1 MEKIKVL
8 LVGAAGETGGSIAN
22 GLLEDGHFEVIA
34 LVRPTSLQ
42 KPAIVKLL
50 ERGIHIRKCDLKASE
65 EHLIEALAEIDVVI
79 SCVGPAEQQD
89 QIPLAKAAK
98 KTGVKRFIPC
108 GFITVAPPGGVMW
121 LRDEVGSACF
131 PWWLS
136 GVMWFSD
143 FVEEAFHG
151 EQLSL
156 TTYFRVLQKEIVY
169 NQIRQMWLPYTIVDV
184 GWWYQ
189 LCYPR
194 LNSGRVDYAMTSGND
209 EIIGD
214 GNVPTALTDL
224 RDIGRYMA
232 MIIRDPRTLNKKVL
246 AYNLVSTQNQI
257 YNLMEEISEEK
268 VDRNYV
274 PEETICS
281 RVLAA
286 RQASE
291 TYPFDPIKFIP
302 RYLAEYQY
310 SWGIRG
316 DNNPEYAKYLGYH
329 LTTELYPEFK
339 PTDFREYLESVVRG
353 TAKGV
358 YQDRVISRKHQR
370 HFPRTESSDSLY
382 TRIFPRTES
391 SDSLMSR

>member
-1 MEKIKVL
+1 MSKTKVL

-22 GLLEDGHFEVIA
+22 GLLEDGSFEVIA
-34 LVRPTSLQ
+34 LVRPISVH
-42 KPAIVKLL
+42 KPAILRL
-50 ERGIHIRKCDLKASE
+50 QDRGIAIRKCDLKASE
-65 EHLIEALAEIDVVI
+65 EQLIEALAEIDVVI

-98 KTGVKRFIPC
+98 AAGVKRFIPC
-108 GFITVAPPGGVMW
+108 GFITIAPPGGVMW
-121 LRDEVGSACF
+121 LRDE
-131 PWWLS
+131 
-136 GVMWFSD
+136 
-143 FVEEAFHG
+143 
-151 EQLSL
+151 
-156 TTYFRVLQKEIVY
+156 KEIVY
-169 NQIRQMWLPYTIVDV
+169 NQIRQLWLPYTIVDV

-189 LCYPR
+189 LSYPR
-194 LNSGRVDYAMTSGND
+194 LPSGRVDYAMTSGND

-214 GNVPTALTDL
+214 GSVTTALTDL
-224 RDIGRYMA
+224 RDIGRYLA
-232 MIIRDPRTLNKKVL
+232 LIINDPRTLNKKIY
-246 AYNLVSTQNQI
+246 AYNLTSSQNDI
-257 YNLMEEISEEK
+257 YSLMEEIAEEK
-268 VDRNYV
+268 IDRNYV

-316 DNNPEYAKYLGYH
+316 DNNPEYARYLGYY
-329 LTTELYPEFK
+329 LTPELYPDFQ
-339 PTDFREYLESVVRG
+339 PSDFREYLESVIRG

-358 YQDRVISRKHQR
+358 YTDRVISRKHQR

>member
-1 MEKIKVL
+1 M
-8 LVGAAGETGGSIAN
+8 
-22 GLLEDGHFEVIA
+22 
-34 LVRPTSLQ
+34 
-42 KPAIVKLL
+42 IV
-50 ERGIHIRKCDLKASE
+50 SE
-65 EHLIEALAEIDVVI
+65 ADWE
-79 SCVGPAEQQD
+79 
-89 QIPLAKAAK
+89 
-98 KTGVKRFIPC
+98 
-108 GFITVAPPGGVMW
+108 
-121 LRDEVGSACF
+121 
-131 PWWLS
+131 
-136 GVMWFSD
+136 
-143 FVEEAFHG
+143 
-151 EQLSL
+151 
-156 TTYFRVLQKEIVY
+156 QKEIVY

-189 LCYPR
+189 LSYPR
-194 LNSGRVDYAMTSGND
+194 LLSGRVDYAMTSGND

-214 GNVPTALTDL
+214 GNMPTALTDL

-232 MIIRDPRTLNKKVL
+232 MIISDERTLNKKIL
-246 AYNLVSTQNQI
+246 AYNLVSTQNEI

-274 PEETICS
+274 CIQQHPYTMILTNRLQVPEETINS

-329 LTTELYPEFK
+329 LTTELYPDFK
-339 PTDFREYLESVVRG
+339 PTDFREYLESVFRG

>member
-1 MEKIKVL
+1 VQCRT
-8 LVGAAGETGGSIAN
+8 GA
-22 GLLEDGHFEVIA
+22 DH
-34 LVRPTSLQ
+34 P
-42 KPAIVKLL
+42 
-50 ERGIHIRKCDLKASE
+50 
-65 EHLIEALAEIDVVI
+65 
-79 SCVGPAEQQD
+79 
-89 QIPLAKAAK
+89 
-98 KTGVKRFIPC
+98 
-108 GFITVAPPGGVMW
+108 
-121 LRDEVGSACF
+121 
-131 PWWLS
+131 
-136 GVMWFSD
+136 
-143 FVEEAFHG
+143 
-151 EQLSL
+151 
-156 TTYFRVLQKEIVY
+156 RVSHLQKEIVY
-169 NQIRQMWLPYTIVDV
+169 NQIRQLWLPYTIVDV

-189 LCYPR
+189 LSYPR
-194 LNSGRVDYAMTSGND
+194 LPSGRVDYAMTSGND

-214 GNVPTALTDL
+214 GNMPTALTDL

-232 MIIRDPRTLNKKVL
+232 MIISDPRTINKKIL

-257 YNLMEEISEEK
+257 YQLMEELAEEK
-268 VDRNYV
+268 VDRNYVCPWHPHCTDPSSTRLPLANTAFFPITQV

-281 RVLAA
+281 RVVAA

-339 PTDFREYLESVVRG
+339 PTDFREYLESVIRG

-358 YQDRVISRKHQR
+358 YTDRVISRKHQR

-391 SDSLMSR
+391 SESLMSR

>member
-1 MEKIKVL
+1 MSKTKVL

-22 GLLEDGHFEVIA
+22 GLLEDGGFEVIA
-34 LVRPTSLQ
+34 LVRPISVH
-42 KPAIVKLL
+42 KPAIVRLQD
-50 ERGIHIRKCDLKASE
+50 RGIAIRKCDLKASE
-65 EHLIEALAEIDVVI
+65 EQLVEALAEIDVVI

-98 KTGVKRFIPC
+98 KVGVKRFIPC

-121 LRDEVGSACF
+121 LRDE
-131 PWWLS
+131 
-136 GVMWFSD
+136 
-143 FVEEAFHG
+143 
-151 EQLSL
+151 
-156 TTYFRVLQKEIVY
+156 KEIVY
-169 NQIRQMWLPYTIVDV
+169 NQIRQLWLPYTLVDV

-189 LCYPR
+189 LSYPR
-194 LNSGRVDYAMTSGND
+194 LPSGRVDYAMTSGND

-214 GNVPTALTDL
+214 GNVTTALTDL

-232 MIIRDPRTLNKKVL
+232 LIINDPRTLNKKVL
-246 AYNLVSTQNQI
+246 AYNLVSTQNEI
-257 YNLMEEISEEK
+257 YSLMEEISEEK
-268 VDRNYV
+268 IDRNYV

-316 DNNPEYAKYLGYH
+316 DNNPEYARYLGYH
-329 LTTELYPEFK
+329 LTPELYPEFK
-339 PTDFREYLESVVRG
+339 PTNFREYLESVIRG
-353 TAKGV
+353 TATGV
-358 YQDRVISRKHQR
+358 YTDRVISRKHQR

>member
-1 MEKIKVL
+1 MSKTRVL

-22 GLLEDGHFEVIA
+22 GLLEDGSFEVIG
-34 LVRPTSLQ
+34 LVRPSSAH
-42 KPAIVKLL
+42 KPAILRL
-50 ERGIHIRKCDLKASE
+50 QERGVQIRKCDLKASE
-65 EHLIEALAEIDVVI
+65 EQLIEALAEIDIVV

-98 KTGVKRFIPC
+98 RVGIKRFIPC
-108 GFITVAPPGGVMW
+108 GFITPTPPGGVMW
-121 LRDEVGSACF
+121 LRDE
-131 PWWLS
+131 
-136 GVMWFSD
+136 
-143 FVEEAFHG
+143 
-151 EQLSL
+151 
-156 TTYFRVLQKEIVY
+156 KEIVY
-169 NQIRQMWLPYTIVDV
+169 NQIRQIWLPYTLIDV

-189 LCYPR
+189 LSYPR
-194 LNSGRVDYAMTSGND
+194 LPSGRVDYAMTSGND
-209 EIIGD
+209 EIIGE

-224 RDIGRYMA
+224 RDIGRFVA
-232 MIIRDPRTLNKKVL
+232 LIIKDPRTLNKKVL
-246 AYNLVSTQNQI
+246 AYNLVSTQNKI
-257 YNLMEEISEEK
+257 YDLMEEISEEK
-268 VDRNYV
+268 IDRNYV
-274 PEETICS
+274 PEETINS

-329 LTTELYPEFK
+329 LTSDLYPDFK
-339 PTDFREYLESVVRG
+339 PTDFREYLESVIRG
-353 TAKGV
+353 TAKGI
-358 YQDRVISRKHQR
+358 YQDRTISRKHQR

-391 SDSLMSR
+391 SESLMSR

>member
-1 MEKIKVL
+1 MSKTKVL

-22 GLLEDGHFEVIA
+22 GLLEDGSFEVIA
-34 LVRPTSLQ
+34 LVRPISVH
-42 KPAIVKLL
+42 KPAIVRLQD
-50 ERGIHIRKCDLKASE
+50 RGIAIRKCDLKASE
-65 EHLIEALAEIDVVI
+65 EQLVEALAEIDVVI

-98 KTGVKRFIPC
+98 KVGVKRFIPC

-121 LRDEVGSACF
+121 LRDE
-131 PWWLS
+131 
-136 GVMWFSD
+136 
-143 FVEEAFHG
+143 
-151 EQLSL
+151 
-156 TTYFRVLQKEIVY
+156 KEIVY
-169 NQIRQMWLPYTIVDV
+169 NQIRQLWLPYTIVDV

-189 LCYPR
+189 LSYPR
-194 LNSGRVDYAMTSGND
+194 LPSGRVDYAMTSGND
-209 EIIGD
+209 EIIGN
-214 GNVPTALTDL
+214 GNVTTALTDL

-232 MIIRDPRTLNKKVL
+232 LIINDPRTLNKKVL
-246 AYNLVSTQNQI
+246 AYNLVSTQNEI

-268 VDRNYV
+268 IDRNYV

-316 DNNPEYAKYLGYH
+316 DNNPEYARYLGYY
-329 LTTELYPEFK
+329 LTPELYPDFK
-339 PTDFREYLESVVRG
+339 PTDFREYLESVIRG
-353 TAKGV
+353 TATGV
-358 YQDRVISRKHQR
+358 YTDRVISRKHQR

>member
-1 MEKIKVL
+1 MSKTSVL

-22 GLLEDGHFEVIA
+22 GLLDDGRFDVIA
-34 LVRPTSLQ
+34 LVRPISVH
-42 KPAIVKLL
+42 KPAIRKLE
-50 ERGIHIRKCDLKASE
+50 ERGVKIRKCDLKAPE
-65 EHLIEALAEIDVVI
+65 EHLIEALADIEVVI

-89 QIPLAKAAK
+89 QIPLARAAK
-98 KTGVKRFIPC
+98 KVGVKRFIPC

-121 LRDEVGSACF
+121 LRDE
-131 PWWLS
+131 
-136 GVMWFSD
+136 
-143 FVEEAFHG
+143 
-151 EQLSL
+151 
-156 TTYFRVLQKEIVY
+156 KEIVY

-189 LCYPR
+189 LSYPR
-194 LNSGRVDYAMTSGND
+194 LLSGRVDYAMTSGND

-214 GNVPTALTDL
+214 GNMPTALTDL

-232 MIIRDPRTLNKKVL
+232 MIISDERTLNKKIL
-246 AYNLVSTQNQI
+246 AYNLVSTQNEI
-257 YNLMEEISEEK
+257 YNLLEEISEEK

-274 PEETICS
+274 PEETINS

-329 LTTELYPEFK
+329 LTTELYPDFK
-339 PTDFREYLESVVRG
+339 PTDFKEYLESVIRG

>member
-1 MEKIKVL
+1 MSKTKVL

-22 GLLEDGHFEVIA
+22 GLLEDGSFVIA
-34 LVRPTSLQ
+34 LVRPISVH
-42 KPAIVKLL
+42 KPAILRL
-50 ERGIHIRKCDLKASE
+50 QERGIAIRKCDLKAPE
-65 EHLIEALAEIDVVI
+65 EQLIEALAEIEVVI

-98 KTGVKRFIPC
+98 AVGVKRFIPC

-121 LRDEVGSACF
+121 LRDE
-131 PWWLS
+131 
-136 GVMWFSD
+136 
-143 FVEEAFHG
+143 
-151 EQLSL
+151 
-156 TTYFRVLQKEIVY
+156 KEIVY
-169 NQIRQMWLPYTIVDV
+169 NQIRQLWLPYTLVDV

-189 LCYPR
+189 LSYPR
-194 LNSGRVDYAMTSGND
+194 LPSGRVDYAMTSGND
-209 EIIGD
+209 EIIGNGD
-214 GNVPTALTDL
+214 VTTALTDL
-224 RDIGRYMA
+224 RDIGHYMA
-232 MIIRDPRTLNKKVL
+232 LIIKDPRTLNKKVL
-246 AYNLVSTQNQI
+246 AYNLVSTQNEI
-257 YNLMEEISEEK
+257 YNLMEQLSEEK
-268 VDRNYV
+268 IDRNYV

-310 SWGIRG
+310 SWGVRG
-316 DNNPEYAKYLGYH
+316 DNNPEYAKYLGYY
-329 LTTELYPEFK
+329 LTPELYPEYK
-339 PTDFREYLESVVRG
+339 PTDYRQYLESVIRG

-358 YQDRVISRKHQR
+358 YTDRVISRKHQR

>member
-1 MEKIKVL
+1 MSKTNVL

-22 GLLEDGHFEVIA
+22 GLLADGNFEVTA
-34 LVRPTSLQ
+34 LIRPVSAH
-42 KPAIVKLL
+42 KPAIKRLQELGV
-50 ERGIHIRKCDLKASE
+50 HIRQCDLKAPE
-65 EHLIEALAEIDVVI
+65 EQLIEALADIDVVI

-121 LRDEVGSACF
+121 LRDEVRAD
-131 PWWLS
+131 LDLM
-136 GVMWFSD
+136 V
-143 FVEEAFHG
+143 
-151 EQLSL
+151 
-156 TTYFRVLQKEIVY
+156 KEIVY
-169 NQIRQMWLPYTIVDV
+169 NQIRQLWLPYTIVDV

-189 LCYPR
+189 LSYPR
-194 LNSGRVDYAMTSGND
+194 LPSGRIDYAMTSGND

-214 GNVPTALTDL
+214 GNMPTALTDL

-232 MIIRDPRTLNKKVL
+232 MIIKDPRTLNKKIL
-246 AYNLVSTQNQI
+246 AYNLVSTQNEI
-257 YNLMEEISEEK
+257 YSLMEEVAGEK
-268 VDRNYV
+268 VDRFYV

-302 RYLAEYQY
+302 RYLAEYQF

-339 PTDFREYLESVVRG
+339 PTDFRQYLESVVRG

-358 YQDRVISRKHQR
+358 YTDRTISRKHQR

>member
-1 MEKIKVL
+1 
-8 LVGAAGETGGSIAN
+8 
-22 GLLEDGHFEVIA
+22 
-34 LVRPTSLQ
+34 
-42 KPAIVKLL
+42 
-50 ERGIHIRKCDLKASE
+50 
-65 EHLIEALAEIDVVI
+65 
-79 SCVGPAEQQD
+79 
-89 QIPLAKAAK
+89 
-98 KTGVKRFIPC
+98 
-108 GFITVAPPGGVMW
+108 
-121 LRDEVGSACF
+121 
-131 PWWLS
+131 LS
-136 GVMWFSD
+136 P
-143 FVEEAFHG
+143 
-151 EQLSL
+151 
-156 TTYFRVLQKEIVY
+156 QKEIVY
-169 NQIRQMWLPYTIVDV
+169 NQIRQLWLPYTIVDV

-189 LCYPR
+189 LSYPR
-194 LNSGRVDYAMTSGND
+194 LLSGRVDYAMTSGND

-232 MIIRDPRTLNKKVL
+232 LIINDPRTLNKKIL

-274 PEETICS
+274 SCAPPHPYLLPSDVTYTYSFRFFRAQVSEETICS

-316 DNNPEYAKYLGYH
+316 DNNPEYARYLGYH
-329 LTTELYPEFK
+329 LTPELYPDFK

>member
-1 MEKIKVL
+1 MAKTQVL

-22 GLLEDGHFEVIA
+22 GLIEDGSFDVHA
-34 LVRPTSLQ
+34 LVRPISAH
-42 KPAIVKLL
+42 KPAIQKLQ
-50 ERGIHIRKCDLKASE
+50 ERGIHIRKGDLKAPE
-65 EHLIEALAEIDVVI
+65 EQLIEVLAEIDVVI

-98 KTGVKRFIPC
+98 KCGVKRFIPC

-121 LRDEVGSACF
+121 LRDE
-131 PWWLS
+131 
-136 GVMWFSD
+136 
-143 FVEEAFHG
+143 
-151 EQLSL
+151 
-156 TTYFRVLQKEIVY
+156 KEIVY
-169 NQIRQMWLPYTIVDV
+169 NQIRQLWLPYTIVDV

-189 LCYPR
+189 LSYPR
-194 LNSGRVDYAMTSGND
+194 LVSGRVDYAMTSGND

-214 GNVPTALTDL
+214 GNMPTALTDL

-232 MIIRDPRTLNKKVL
+232 LIINDPRTLNKKIL

-257 YNLMEEISEEK
+257 YSLMEEISEEK
-268 VDRNYV
+268 IDRNYV
-274 PEETICS
+274 SEETICS

-316 DNNPEYAKYLGYH
+316 DNNPEYARYLGYH
-329 LTTELYPEFK
+329 LTPELYPDFK
-339 PTDFREYLESVVRG
+339 PTDFRDYLESVVRG